1 MGIIISVAFAVM
13 VIGYLLG
20 KGDVAA
26 KRSPDLLAPEP
37 IKKFSEQIKDTNT
50 RPLSAELRGLH
61 DSDDEPTSHL
71 CQFCW
76 ANHRT
81 FHFSSHYSCHHSM
94 LHDKL
99 LDPTN
104 LLSPLNPANIH
115 SVFDDDIFTGSMSGD
130 DIFNSSIHNDSF
142 SSFDSHNPFD

>member
-37 IKKFSEQIKDTNT
+37 IKKASEQIKDTNI
-50 RPLSAELRGLH
+50 RPLSSELRGLH
-61 DSDDEPTSHL
+61 DCDDEPTPHPCHCCWRSH
-71 CQFCW
+71 C
-76 ANHRT
+76 T
-81 FHFSSHYSCHHSM
+81 FHHSSHYSCHHSM

-115 SVFDDDIFTGSMSGD
+115 SVFDDDIFTRSLSDD

>member
-1 MGIIISVAFAVM
+1 MGIMITVAFAVM

-37 IKKFSEQIKDTNT
+37 IKKASEQIKDTNT
-50 RPLSAELRGLH
+50 RPSSAELRGLQ
-61 DSDDEPTSHL
+61 DNDDESTPHRCHCCWRSH
-71 CQFCW
+71 C
-76 ANHRT
+76 T
-81 FHFSSHYSCHHSM
+81 FHHSSHYSCHHSM

-115 SVFDDDIFTGSMSGD
+115 SVFDDDIFTRSLSDD

>member
-26 KRSPDLLAPEP
+26 KHSPDLLAPEP
-37 IKKFSEQIKDTNT
+37 IKKASEQIKDTNI
-50 RPLSAELRGLH
+50 RPLSSELRGLH
-61 DSDDEPTSHL
+61 DCDDEPTPHPCHCCWRSH
-71 CQFCW
+71 C
-76 ANHRT
+76 T
-81 FHFSSHYSCHHSM
+81 FHHSCHHSM

-115 SVFDDDIFTGSMSGD
+115 SVFDDDIFTRSMSGD

-142 SSFDSHNPFD
+142 SSFNSHNPFD

>member
-61 DSDDEPTSHL
+61 DSDDEPTSHR

-76 ANHRT
+76 RSHRT
-81 FHFSSHYSCHHSM
+81 FHNSCHHSM

-104 LLSPLNPANIH
+104 LLSPLNPASIY
-115 SVFDDDIFTGSMSGD
+115 SVFDDDIFTRSVSDD

>member
-13 VIGYLLG
+13 VISYLLG

-37 IKKFSEQIKDTNT
+37 IKKASEQIKDTNI
-50 RPLSAELRGLH
+50 RPSSAELPDLH
-61 DSDDEPTSHL
+61 CSDDEQATHR

-76 ANHRT
+76 R
-81 FHFSSHYSCHHSM
+81 SHHSYHHSL

-104 LLSPLNPANIH
+104 LLSPLNPANIY
-115 SVFDDDIFTGSMSGD
+115 SVFDDDIFTRSMSDD
-130 DIFNSSIHNDSF
+130 DIFNSSIHNDSL
-142 SSFDSHNPFD
+142 SSFNSHNPFD

>member
-1 MGIIISVAFAVM
+1 MGIMITVAFAVM

-37 IKKFSEQIKDTNT
+37 IKKASEQIKDTNT
-50 RPLSAELRGLH
+50 RPSSAELPDLH
-61 DSDDEPTSHL
+61 YSDDEQATHR

-76 ANHRT
+76 RSHRT
-81 FHFSSHYSCHHSM
+81 FHNSCHHSM

-115 SVFDDDIFTGSMSGD
+115 SVFDDDILTRSLSDD
-130 DIFNSSIHNDSF
+130 DIFSSSIHNDSF
-142 SSFDSHNPFD
+142 SSFNSHNPFD

>member
-13 VIGYLLG
+13 IIGYLLG
-20 KGDVAA
+20 KGDVPA

-37 IKKFSEQIKDTNT
+37 IKKTSEQIKDTNT
-50 RPLSAELRGLH
+50 RPLSSKLRGLH
-61 DSDDEPTSHL
+61 DSDDEPTSHR

-76 ANHRT
+76 R
-81 FHFSSHYSCHHSM
+81 SHHSCQHSM
-94 LHDKL
+94 LHNKL
-99 LDPTN
+99 LDSTN

-115 SVFDDDIFTGSMSGD
+115 SVFDDDIFTRSLSD
-130 DIFNSSIHNDSF
+130 DNIFNSSIHNDSF

>member
-1 MGIIISVAFAVM
+1 MGILITVAFAVM

-20 KGDVAA
+20 KGDVPA

-37 IKKFSEQIKDTNT
+37 IKKTSEQIKDTNT
-50 RPLSAELRGLH
+50 RPLSLLLRRVH
-61 DSDDEPTSHL
+61 NCEDEPTSHR

-76 ANHRT
+76 RSQH
-81 FHFSSHYSCHHSM
+81 SCHHSR

-104 LLSPLNPANIH
+104 LLSPLSPANSH
-115 SVFDDDIFTGSMSGD
+115 SVFDDNIFTRSLSDD
-130 DIFNSSIHNDSF
+130 DIFNSSIHNDSL

>member
-1 MGIIISVAFAVM
+1 MGIMITVAFVVM
-13 VIGYLLG
+13 IIGYLLG

-37 IKKFSEQIKDTNT
+37 IKKTSEQIKDTNT
-50 RPLSAELRGLH
+50 RPLSSELRGLH
-61 DSDDEPTSHL
+61 DSDDEPTSHP

-76 ANHRT
+76 RSHHT
-81 FHFSSHYSCHHSM
+81 FHHSCQHSM
-94 LHDKL
+94 LHNKL

-104 LLSPLNPANIH
+104 LLSPLNPASIY
-115 SVFDDDIFTGSMSGD
+115 SVFDDDIFTRSVSDD